1 MDDST
6 AKFVR
11 ESSIAAEHGVGIV
24 QSDGPGLARASRLR
38 LSSAVDESMA
48 TPAAISYRSAY
59 QRHRQG
65 AAFGALGEAPAEDS
79 LSRRSLDGVTTGS
92 ETESPAISPTVRRQ
106 SSSSGGVYGRA
117 EHYRVEADFG
127 ALMVW
132 RMDYQAHRAGAAKG
146 SRGEVGAG
154 LSIAAVRMLPVARQ
168 AAHLRQLARLTE
180 AKARDSAVE
189 ATAQAPA
196 VHVHVGAGRL
206 GLGLVLPALAA
217 GAKEHGGGLVV
228 LQRPSATWAPIQHGC
243 LVAFTVNGETTCTL
257 RAVRAEGAAVRPLL
271 AEGGAGGYDG
281 LLLLTLDDASLD
293 SVAACAT
300 SVSSSLGPALQK
312 GIEPLVAALGRADP
326 ARLGGGTLRLYAA
339 ENDHAAV
346 EKLGARDEYR
356 ALRLLPLLVD
366 RVCTA
371 CDVSESEV
379 ATRAEPWQGE
389 IVLMTP
395 PDTTPRPRTGLRLV
409 LARPPFAGPTIR
421 LPESDAEAHF
431 LHRRK
436 ILTVNGTHTT
446 LAFLTLALHEPPPHT
461 GLPAGDYELLRAV
474 SDGDGGGGDE
484 DDDEVLRVEET
495 HRMVWSWC
503 VARQLLL
510 LFEFPSEV
518 ARAALGCPPD
528 EGDASDRS
536 LADALLAGARIA
548 IDRLGRGGDTTKRV
562 LGGGVVNRFE
572 TRLKP
577 IATFLDTSCASSKWL
592 RGRLAKTVLRRAKL
606 TETAVRLSV
615 LGLVADAE
623 RFAVP
628 ADGAG
633 AGKKL

>member
-38 LSSAVDESMA
+38 LGSALDESMA
-48 TPAAISYRSAY
+48 TPAAITYRSTY

-79 LSRRSLDGVTTGS
+79 LSRRSLDGLTTGS
-92 ETESPAISPTVRRQ
+92 ETESPALSPAVRRQ

-154 LSIAAVRMLPVARQ
+154 LSIAAIRMLPVARQ

-189 ATAQAPA
+189 ATAQV

-217 GAKEHGGGLVV
+217 GVKEHGGGLVV

-257 RAVRAEGAAVRPLL
+257 RAVRAEGAEVRSLL

-293 SVAACAT
+293 NLAACAT

-312 GIEPLVAALGRADP
+312 GLEPLVAALGRADP

-474 SDGDGGGGDE
+474 LDGGGDGDGGDE
-484 DDDEVLRVEET
+484 DDDELLRVEET
-495 HRMVWSWC
+495 QRMAWSWC

-518 ARAALGCPPD
+518 ARAALGCPLD
-528 EGDASDRS
+528 EGEASDRA
-536 LADALLAGARIA
+536 LADALLAGAR
-548 IDRLGRGGDTTKRV
+548 V
-562 LGGGVVNRFE
+562 GGGRPGSE
-572 TRLKP
+572 RGAELQP
-577 IATFLDTSCASSKWL
+577 
-592 RGRLAKTVLRRAKL
+592 RGRWA
-606 TETAVRLSV
+606 
-615 LGLVADAE
+615 
-623 RFAVP
+623 
-628 ADGAG
+628 
-633 AGKKL
+633 

>member
-409 LARPPFAGPTIR
+409 LARPPLAGPTIR